1 MELKNEVQK
10 INSRDDFI
18 EFVNALR
25 YDLSSRPEEWQNAT
39 LNDFLEALSAWVRD
53 MDGYY
58 INNNLPVPN
67 LPSWRNFAEM
77 LLAAKFYE

>member
-67 LPSWRNFAEM
+67 LPSWKNFAEM